1 MMLSPICR
9 SDIIPCRRAEE
20 KRHAVCTLSSAAAE
34 VSTCIAQKLLAN
46 ERIRIG
52 PEHNGARL
60 TAWRPA
66 DHVAGRRVAGHP
78 RGRPR
83 LAIGALFGIDPL
95 LLARLARIGG
105 GSDENSE
112 TCCGEHQSHP
122 E

>member
-1 MMLSPICR
+1 M
-9 SDIIPCRRAEE
+9 
-20 KRHAVCTLSSAAAE
+20 LSSAAAE

-66 DHVAGRRVAGHP
+66 DHVAGGHVAGHP

-83 LAIGALFGIDPL
+83 CAARHRRAAACSPCAHRRGKRWKLRDLLRIAPIPPRVISSWSSQVACATPLFPSAPDILSP
-95 LLARLARIGG
+95 I
-105 GSDENSE
+105 
-112 TCCGEHQSHP
+112 
-122 E
+122 